1 MEVFPH
7 WTGLD
12 IRARAFGCQ
21 CQSLQEKRLSRRN
34 GGPIRGALLKP
45 LNATVLG
52 DHSSRGFRGGSSSN
66 GLTRLPREMPVSWR
80 AIRLTAV
87 VFFPVCSMP
96 NEIKRRREIDFCSQS
111 LLLKR
116 ARDTTCFELLFF
128 VCWQKGLLVIKRR
141 KHKEKVLFY
150 TIKRHLILLPIFKLT

>member
-52 DHSSRGFRGGSSSN
+52 DHSSRGFMGWVLLKWAHKIAERD
-66 GLTRLPREMPVSWR
+66 
-80 AIRLTAV
+80 A
-87 VFFPVCSMP
+87 
-96 NEIKRRREIDFCSQS
+96 S
-111 LLLKR
+111 LLESYTSDRCCIFSGLFDAQWDQETQRNWFLFAIVASKESTRHDLFRITFFCVLTKR
-116 ARDTTCFELLFF
+116 STSD
-128 VCWQKGLLVIKRR
+128 
-141 KHKEKVLFY
+141 
-150 TIKRHLILLPIFKLT
+150 